1 MQTEQWGKIENY
13 FHEALNL
20 SPEERDPFLRKL
32 EEQNPN
38 LAATVKQLLNS
49 HFESG
54 LFLEHSVFDE
64 MISFPD
70 ERIGSWKIIR
80 QIGKGGM
87 STVYLAE
94 RADGSFSR
102 SVAIKFLH
110 GFAPGQELYSRMRA
124 EQKILA
130 SLDHPHICR
139 LLDAGVHSNGRPYFI
154 MEYIDGLS
162 IDKWCADQNLS
173 IEQRLELFIQVCEA
187 VSYAHQ
193 RLIVHR
199 DIKPSNILVDKK
211 GTVKLLDFGIAKF
224 VQSSDQ
230 DRPVTK
236 TGMEI
241 MTPEYASPEQF
252 KNQPITTSADVYA
265 LGQLLYLMLTGTLPY
280 NFDGKS
286 SFEVGKIVTESIPE
300 KPSEK
305 VLELHQAASKG
316 SSFKGLSSPQVAKKL
331 RGDLDNIILKALR
344 NDRERRY
351 QSAEQLKND
360 ISNYIRDK
368 PVSARRESFAYVSKK
383 FFLRHKTSVIATGV
397 AALMLIGLTL
407 FSVWQADIAESQKE
421 IAERRSDNIRE
432 MANSL
437 IFDLHDSVVN
447 LPGSTPIREN
457 IVAEAVSYLDQ
468 LAATEGADTNLLLDL
483 AVAYQKIGDVQGNPT
498 NNNLGRPSDALESY
512 QKGLGFVQTVL
523 NSEPDHIRGREL
535 LANIYEKTADI
546 QGELG
551 NLSEAHASMLNSMG
565 IYKNLSEEFPDNQYR
580 QFSYTI
586 SLIKLGDLTGNPNFS
601 NLGEREE
608 ALTIYQAAERVLL
621 PIFNDQPDNVEY
633 LKYMGILY
641 ERIGTVYESEQY
653 IEEAIWSFEESM
665 KLRRRLLEKAPYSTE
680 YLRESAIS
688 HEKMADVHKS
698 RNQLEESLYHY
709 TEAHALFTR
718 LADTDPKN
726 SLAQRSLAISY
737 IHLGDLFYHPDQP
750 SFNNKSE
757 SREKF
762 NQSRQILTNLNKDDN
777 SDTRVD
783 FLLGLVDQRLATIEE

>member
-1 MQTEQWGKIENY
+1 MQTEQWEKIENY
-13 FHEALNL
+13 FHEALKLTHEQRDSFLRNL
-20 SPEERDPFLRKL
+20 SGE
-32 EEQNPN
+32 NPD
-38 LAATVKQLLNS
+38 LAATVKQLLDS

-54 LFLEHSVFDE
+54 LFLEHPVFDDI
-64 MISFPD
+64 ISFPD
-70 ERIGSWKIIR
+70 ERVGSWKIIR

-102 SVAIKFLH
+102 RVAIKFLH
-110 GFAPGQELYSRMRA
+110 GFAPGQELFNRMRA

-154 MEYIDGLS
+154 MEYIDGQS
-162 IDKWCADQNLS
+162 IDKWCEDQNLS

-211 GTVKLLDFGIAKF
+211 GTVKLLDFGIAKI
-224 VQSSDQ
+224 VQSNDQ

-236 TGMEI
+236 TGVDI

-252 KNQPITTSADVYA
+252 QNQPITTATDVYA
-265 LGQLLYLMLTGTLPY
+265 LGQLLYLMLTDTLPY
-280 NFDGKS
+280 DFEDKS
-286 SFEVGKIVTESIPE
+286 SFEIGKIVTESIPE
-300 KPSEK
+300 KPSGK
-305 VLELHQAASKG
+305 VLGVHSATGQS
-316 SSFKGLSSPQVAKKL
+316 SSFEGLSTRQVARKL

-344 NDRERRY
+344 KDHERRY

-360 ISNYIRDK
+360 ILNYIQDK

-383 FFLRHKTSVIATGV
+383 FFTRHKTSVIATGF
-397 AALMLIGLTL
+397 AALMLMGLTL
-407 FSVWQADIAESQKE
+407 FSVWQADVAESQKE
-421 IAERRSDNIRE
+421 IAEQRAENIRG

-447 LPGSTPIREN
+447 LPGSTPIRES
-457 IVAEAVSYLDQ
+457 IVAEAVNYLDQ
-468 LAATEGADTNLLLDL
+468 LAKTENAENKDLLDL

-498 NNNLGRPSDALESY
+498 NSNLGRPSDALESY

-535 LANIYEKTADI
+535 LATIYEKTADV

-551 NLSEAHASMLNSMG
+551 NLSKAHASMLNSME
-565 IYKNLSEEFPDNQYR
+565 IYKNLSEEFPGNRYR

-608 ALTIYQAAERVLL
+608 ALRIYQSAEMVLL
-621 PIFNDQPDNVEY
+621 PIFNDQPDNVDY

-665 KLRRRLLEKAPYSTE
+665 KLRQRLLERAPFNTE

-688 HEKMADVHKS
+688 HEKMADVHKNQ
-698 RNQLEESLYHY
+698 NQLKESLYHY

-718 LADTDPKN
+718 LADSDPEN

-750 SFNNKSE
+750 NFNDKSE
-757 SREKF
+757 SRKKF
-762 NQSRQILTNLNKDDN
+762 DQSMKILTNLNKDN
-777 SDTRVD
+777 VSDTRVD
-783 FLLGLVDQRLATIEE
+783 FLIGLVERRLESL

>member
-1 MQTEQWGKIENY
+1 MQTEQWEKIENY
-13 FHEALNL
+13 FHEALKLTHEQRDSFLRNL
-20 SPEERDPFLRKL
+20 SGE
-32 EEQNPN
+32 NPD
-38 LAATVKQLLNS
+38 LAATVKQLLDS

-54 LFLEHSVFDE
+54 LFLEHPVFDDI
-64 MISFPD
+64 ISFPD
-70 ERIGSWKIIR
+70 ERVGSWKIIR

-102 SVAIKFLH
+102 RVAIKFLH
-110 GFAPGQELYSRMRA
+110 GFAPGQELFNRMRA

-154 MEYIDGLS
+154 MEYIDGQS
-162 IDKWCADQNLS
+162 IDKWCEDQNLS

-211 GTVKLLDFGIAKF
+211 GTVKLLDFGIAKI
-224 VQSSDQ
+224 VQSNDQ

-236 TGMEI
+236 TGVDI

-252 KNQPITTSADVYA
+252 QNQPITTATDVYA
-265 LGQLLYLMLTGTLPY
+265 LGQLLYLMLTDTLPY
-280 NFDGKS
+280 DFEDKS
-286 SFEVGKIVTESIPE
+286 SFEIGKIVTESIPE
-300 KPSEK
+300 KPSGK
-305 VLELHQAASKG
+305 VLGVHSATGQS
-316 SSFKGLSSPQVAKKL
+316 SSFEGLSTRQVARKL

-344 NDRERRY
+344 KDHERRY

-360 ISNYIRDK
+360 ILNYIQDK

-383 FFLRHKTSVIATGV
+383 FFTRHKTSVIATGF
-397 AALMLIGLTL
+397 AALMLMGLTL
-407 FSVWQADIAESQKE
+407 FSVWQADVAESQKE
-421 IAERRSDNIRE
+421 IAEQRAENIRG

-447 LPGSTPIREN
+447 LPGSTPIRES
-457 IVAEAVSYLDQ
+457 IVAEAVNYLDQ
-468 LAATEGADTNLLLDL
+468 LAKTENAENKDLLDL

-498 NNNLGRPSDALESY
+498 NSNLGRPSDALESY

-535 LANIYEKTADI
+535 LATIYEKTADV

-551 NLSEAHASMLNSMG
+551 NLSKAHASMLNSME
-565 IYKNLSEEFPDNQYR
+565 IYKNLSEEFPGNRYR

-608 ALTIYQAAERVLL
+608 ALRIYQSAEMVLL
-621 PIFNDQPDNVEY
+621 PIFNDQPDNVDY

-641 ERIGTVYESEQY
+641 ERIGAVYESEQY

-665 KLRRRLLEKAPYSTE
+665 KLRQRLLERAPFNTE

-688 HEKMADVHKS
+688 HEKMADVHKNQ
-698 RNQLEESLYHY
+698 NQLKESLYHY

-718 LADTDPKN
+718 LADSDPEN

-750 SFNNKSE
+750 NFNDKSE
-757 SREKF
+757 SRKKF
-762 NQSRQILTNLNKDDN
+762 DQSMKILTNLNKDN
-777 SDTRVD
+777 VSDTRVD
-783 FLLGLVDQRLATIEE
+783 FLIGLVERRLASL

>member
-1 MQTEQWGKIENY
+1 MQTEQWEKIETY
-13 FHEALNL
+13 FHEALKLNL
-20 SPEERDPFLRKL
+20 AERETFLYKL
-32 EEQNPN
+32 AAENSG
-38 LAATVKQLLNS
+38 LAATVKQLLDS
-49 HFESG
+49 HFESEH
-54 LFLEHSVFDE
+54 FLESPIFDDI
-64 MISFPD
+64 ISYPN
-70 ERIGSWKIIR
+70 ERIGSWKIDR

-102 SVAIKFLH
+102 RVAIKFLH
-110 GFAPGQELYSRMRA
+110 GFAPGKELYSRMRA

-139 LLDAGVHSNGRPYFI
+139 LLDAGIHSSGRPYFI
-154 MEYIDGLS
+154 MEFVDGQRIDE
-162 IDKWCADQNLS
+162 WCVNNQLP
-173 IEQRLELFIQVCEA
+173 IRQRLELFVQVCEA

-199 DIKPSNILVDKK
+199 DIKPSNILVDRT
-211 GTVKLLDFGIAKF
+211 GSVKLLDFGIAKI
-224 VQSSDQ
+224 VENKQQES
-230 DRPVTK
+230 PVTK
-236 TGMEI
+236 AGADI
-241 MTPEYASPEQF
+241 MTPEFASPEQF
-252 KNQPITTSADVYA
+252 QNQPITTAADVYA
-265 LGQLLYLMLTGTLPY
+265 LGLLLYLMLTDLLPF

-286 SFEVGKIVTESIPE
+286 TFEIGKIVTDRNPV

-305 VLELHQAASKG
+305 VSELFHSSTKSNSYKNITPRQLSK
-316 SSFKGLSSPQVAKKL
+316 QL
-331 RGDLDNIILKALR
+331 RGDVDNIILKALR
-344 NDRERRY
+344 KDPLRRY

-360 ISNYIRDK
+360 ILNYIQNR
-368 PVSARRESFAYVSKK
+368 PVSAQRDSFAYVSKK
-383 FFLRHKTSVIATGV
+383 FIIRHKTPVIATCI
-397 AALMLIGLTL
+397 AALLLIGLTL
-407 FSVWQADIAESQKE
+407 FSFRQANVAESQRQ
-421 IAERRSDNIRE
+421 IAEQRTENIRG

-468 LAATEGADTNLLLDL
+468 LASTGSADPPLLLDL

-498 NNNLGRPSDALESY
+498 NSNLGRPTDALESY

-523 NSEPDHIRGREL
+523 DSEPDHVRGREL
-535 LANIYEKTADI
+535 LANIYEKTADV

-565 IYKNLSEEFPDNQYR
+565 IYKNLSEEFPNNQYR

-608 ALTIYQAAERVLL
+608 ALRIYQAAESVLL
-621 PIFNDQPDNVEY
+621 PIYNQQPNNVDY

-653 IEEAIWSFEESM
+653 IEEALWSFEESM
-665 KLRRRLLEKAPYSTE
+665 ELRQKLLERSPFNTE
-680 YLRESAIS
+680 FLRESAVS
-688 HEKMADVHKS
+688 HEKMADVFKNQ
-698 RNQLEESLYHY
+698 NQLDRSLHHY
-709 TEAHALFTR
+709 MQAHSLFYR
-718 LADTDPKN
+718 LAEADPEN

-737 IHLGDLFYHPDQP
+737 IHLGDLYYHPQQP
-750 SFNNKSE
+750 SFNNKPE
-757 SREKF
+757 ARDHF
-762 NQSRQILTNLNKDDN
+762 NQSKSILLDLNKNN
-777 SDTRVD
+777 SSNTRDD
-783 FLLGLVDQRLATIEE
+783 FLLGLVEQRLASL

>member
-1 MQTEQWGKIENY
+1 MQTEQWEKIENY
-13 FHEALNL
+13 FHEALKLTHEQRDSFLRNL
-20 SPEERDPFLRKL
+20 SGE
-32 EEQNPN
+32 NPD
-38 LAATVKQLLNS
+38 LAATVKQLLDS

-54 LFLEHSVFDE
+54 LFLEHPVFDDI
-64 MISFPD
+64 ISFPD
-70 ERIGSWKIIR
+70 ERVGSWKIIR

-102 SVAIKFLH
+102 RVAIKFLH
-110 GFAPGQELYSRMRA
+110 GFAPGQELFNRMRA

-154 MEYIDGLS
+154 MEYIDGQS
-162 IDKWCADQNLS
+162 IDKWCEDQNLS

-211 GTVKLLDFGIAKF
+211 GTVKLLDFGIAKI
-224 VQSSDQ
+224 VQSNDQ

-236 TGMEI
+236 TGVDI

-252 KNQPITTSADVYA
+252 QNQPITTATDVYA
-265 LGQLLYLMLTGTLPY
+265 LGQLLYLMLTDTLPY
-280 NFDGKS
+280 DFEDKS
-286 SFEVGKIVTESIPE
+286 SFEIGKIVTESIPE
-300 KPSEK
+300 KPSGK
-305 VLELHQAASKG
+305 VLGVHSATGQS
-316 SSFKGLSSPQVAKKL
+316 SSFEGLSTRQVARKL

-344 NDRERRY
+344 KDHERRY

-360 ISNYIRDK
+360 ILNYIQDK

-383 FFLRHKTSVIATGV
+383 FFTRHKTSVIATGF
-397 AALMLIGLTL
+397 AALMLMGLTL
-407 FSVWQADIAESQKE
+407 FSVWQADVAESQKE
-421 IAERRSDNIRE
+421 IAEQRAENIRG

-447 LPGSTPIREN
+447 LPGSTPIRES
-457 IVAEAVSYLDQ
+457 IVAEAVNYLDQ
-468 LAATEGADTNLLLDL
+468 LAKTENAENKDLLDL

-498 NNNLGRPSDALESY
+498 NSNLGRPSDALESY

-535 LANIYEKTADI
+535 LATIYEKTADV

-551 NLSEAHASMLNSMG
+551 NLSEAHASMLNSME
-565 IYKNLSEEFPDNQYR
+565 IYKNLSEEFPGNRYR

-608 ALTIYQAAERVLL
+608 ALRIYQSAEMVLL
-621 PIFNDQPDNVEY
+621 PIFNDQPDNVDY

-641 ERIGTVYESEQY
+641 ERIGAVYESEQY

-665 KLRRRLLEKAPYSTE
+665 KLRQRLLERAPFNTE

-688 HEKMADVHKS
+688 HEKMADVHKNQ
-698 RNQLEESLYHY
+698 NQLKESLYHY

-718 LADTDPKN
+718 LADSDPEN

-750 SFNNKSE
+750 NFNDKSE
-757 SREKF
+757 SRKKF
-762 NQSRQILTNLNKDDN
+762 DQSMKILTNLNKDN
-777 SDTRVD
+777 VSDTRVD
-783 FLLGLVDQRLATIEE
+783 FLIGLVERRLASL